1 MNSIKDESKSILSSI
16 KDKKEDISNT
26 TKAAIGKVK
35 NNLKAVI
42 EAVGKYIPG
51 EKAKGAVN
59 KLCNAILKKMTSP
72 QGLKAISKK
81 LAQEAIS
88 VGAGAATIG
97 IGYAVFKAGFAI
109 GNFIGG
115 VNQTEEM
122 LNLRPGTATTGLKI
136 IAGLTTAICASIPLI
151 GVFIPEDWVLQQAIR
166 LVGPAFGITESY
178 LNSLR
183 KEGEKKADQDSKDA
197 SQTVASNDGML
208 PNQTSSSSFFD
219 KIGVYSG
226 KVFDFVKDT
235 AVGAAKWVYDK
246 ATGAAKSV
254 YNFGSKVYDS
264 INSTS
269 LGHAILHPIDTASN
283 LYDKA
288 KTYFGKGKKH
298 ISKYGRGSSGEFYSQ
313 LDPAYAM
320 SMNAPGDDIKQT
332 MADSGCGP
340 MSASNAISA
349 LGGSVDPTEAAS
361 YALKN
366 GYK

>member
-1 MNSIKDESKSILSSI
+1 MWAS
-16 KDKKEDISNT
+16 
-26 TKAAIGKVK
+26 V
-35 NNLKAVI
+35 
-42 EAVGKYIPG
+42 EADFAHLGDVS
-51 EKAKGAVN
+51 EKFFSDLPTDWREPLN
-59 KLCNAILKKMTSP
+59 
-72 QGLKAISKK
+72 
-81 LAQEAIS
+81 
-88 VGAGAATIG
+88 
-97 IGYAVFKAGFAI
+97 AI

-151 GVFIPEDWVLQQAIR
+151 GAFIPEDWVLQQAIR

-197 SQTVASNDGML
+197 SQTIASNDGML

-264 INSTS
+264 INSSS
-269 LGHAILHPIDTASN
+269 LGHAILHPIDSASN

-288 KTYFGKGKKH
+288 RTYFGKGKKH

-349 LGGSVDPTEAAS
+349 LGGSVDPTEAAN

-366 GYK
+366 GYKEKDGGIKPGFFKDYLNKKGIDTENLHGSKEILTQLKMN